1 MPLSRRLAEAAVCL
15 VALSTL
21 ITPFRR
27 DLFVGDETKYA
38 QVIREMRATGAF
50 FLPTLGG
57 QPFTHKPPIHFWLID
72 LLTFPLGVYSM
83 WAFVLPSLLAFGLLL
98 GLLWRRGGPMA
109 ALVCGAS
116 CLIWGS
122 AQSARMG
129 VSCTR
134 LIAYG
139 LIRLGAFSERDDSRA
154 LLACAAALAV

>member
-72 LLTFPLGVYSM
+72 LLTLPLGVYSM
-83 WAFVLPSLLAFGLLL
+83 WAFVLPSLLAFALLL

-109 ALVCGAS
+109 AFVCGTS
-116 CLIWGS
+116 FLVWG
-122 AQSARMG
+122 
-129 VSCTR
+129 
-134 LIAYG
+134 
-139 LIRLGAFSERDDSRA
+139 
-154 LLACAAALAV
+154 